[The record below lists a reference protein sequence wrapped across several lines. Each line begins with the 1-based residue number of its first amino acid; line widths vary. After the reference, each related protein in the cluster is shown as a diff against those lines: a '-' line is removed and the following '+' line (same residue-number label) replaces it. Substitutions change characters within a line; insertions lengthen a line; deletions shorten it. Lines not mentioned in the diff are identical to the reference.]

1 MPKPLLLVDVDGPL
15 NPYRGK
21 PTKRPEGYLTHR
33 LTPKN
38 WIGKPLRLWL
48 NPEHGPMLT
57 KFAAEN
63 DMELAWATTWEHEAN
78 TLIGPR
84 IGLEEHWPVIEFS
97 GDLRVMT
104 LWKFAAVRDY
114 AAGRDLVWFDD
125 DFSLYPE
132 AKDRFLQARTGSRT
146 RLHYVSPAMGLTRAD
161 LDEVKN
167 WLRT

>member
-1 MPKPLLLVDVDGPL
+1 MKPLLLVDVDGPL

-21 PTKRPEGYLTHR
+21 PSRRPEGYLTHR

-57 KFAAEN
+57 KFAAAN
-63 DMELAWATTWEHEAN
+63 NMELAWATTWEHEAN

-84 IGLEEHWPVIEFS
+84 IGLTENWPVIEFA
-97 GDLRVMT
+97 GDLRVLT

-114 AAGRDLVWFDD
+114 AVGRELVWFDD
-125 DFSLYPE
+125 DFNSYKQ
-132 AKDRFLQARTGSRT
+132 AKENFLQARAGMRT
-146 RLHYVSPAMGLTRAD
+146 CLHHVSPAVGLTQKD
-161 LDEVKN
+161 LDEVAN
-167 WLRT
+167 WLNK

>member
-1 MPKPLLLVDVDGPL
+1 MSTLLLIDVDGPL

-21 PTKRPEGYLTHR
+21 PTRRPEGYKTHR

-84 IGLEEHWPVIEFS
+84 IGLTEHWPVIEFS
-97 GDLRVMT
+97 NDLRVLE

-114 AAGRDLVWFDD
+114 AGDRDLVWLDD
-125 DFSLYPE
+125 DFDHYGV
-132 AKDRFLQARTGSRT
+132 AMDRFMQARGDKRT
-146 RLHYVSPAMGLTRAD
+146 LLHHVSPAIGITEND
-161 LDEVKN
+161 LIQIKD
-167 WLRT
+167 WLSP

>member
-1 MPKPLLLVDVDGPL
+1 MKPLLLVDVDGPL

-21 PTKRPEGYLTHR
+21 PTKRPEGYTTHR

-57 KFAAEN
+57 EFAATN
-63 DMELAWATTWEHEAN
+63 NMELAWATTWEHEAN

-84 IGLEEHWPVIEFS
+84 IGLTEHWPVVEFAN
-97 GDLRVMT
+97 DLRVLT

-114 AAGRDLVWFDD
+114 AAGRDLVWLDD
-125 DFSLYPE
+125 DFSRYPE
-132 AKDRFLQARTGSRT
+132 AKDRFLQARTGART
-146 RLHYVSPAMGLTRAD
+146 RLHYVSPAKGLTRDD
-161 LDEVKN
+161 LNEIKN
-167 WLRT
+167 WLGN